1 MKFSIG
7 DMFVEATSAEKN
19 IFWIFVRQDAKG
31 LHLEAGKR
39 KIAHSNRFELKQY
52 ISCGIYR
59 YFPVVK

>member
-7 DMFVEATSAEKN
+7 DMFVEATSTEN
-19 IFWIFVRQDAKG
+19 IFWIFLRQDAKG

-39 KIAHSNRFELKQY
+39 KIRYSTRFQLKQL
-52 ISCGIYR
+52 ISCGIYQ

>member
-7 DMFVEATSAEKN
+7 DMFVEATSTEN
-19 IFWIFVRQDAKG
+19 IFWIFLRQDANG

-39 KIAHSNRFELKQY
+39 KIRYSTRFQLKQL
-52 ISCGIYR
+52 ISCGIYQ

>member
-7 DMFVEATSAEKN
+7 DMFVEATSTEN
-19 IFWIFVRQDAKG
+19 IFWIFIRQDARG

-39 KIAHSNRFELKQY
+39 KIAHSTRFQLKHL

>member
-39 KIAHSNRFELKQY
+39 KIAHSTRFQLKHL
-52 ISCGIYR
+52 ISCGIYQ